1 MRLVFR
7 RMKVLPTIIFICLCA
22 FFGCTESSSPDDSL
36 VITRTEYKDIR
47 NHFSIEAGSNYPDS
61 LADPFPNP
69 YNHSNGDKSINIRFT
84 LADSG
89 NVKLIIQN
97 AIGDSVVVFQDTTLK
112 SGSYS
117 AEWVPF
123 SVERIP
129 LRAGL
134 YFITLRAAPNA
145 RNYIESHLLY
155 IENND

>member
-1 MRLVFR
+1 MDN
-7 RMKVLPTIIFICLCA
+7 
-22 FFGCTESSSPDDSL
+22 SSPDSQHIIYTEHKS
-36 VITRTEYKDIR
+36 ITD
-47 NHFSIEAGSNYPDS
+47 HFTIEAGSSYPDS

-69 YNHSNGDKSINIRFT
+69 YNHSAGDNKIAIGFS

-97 AIGDSVVVFQDTTLK
+97 AIGDSVVVFQDTSLK
-112 SGSYS
+112 AGAYS
-117 AEWVPF
+117 SEWLPF
-123 SVERIP
+123 AIDGTP

>member
-1 MRLVFR
+1 MRIGNILG
-7 RMKVLPTIIFICLCA
+7 LLSLCA
-22 FFGCTESSSPDDSL
+22 IFGCTGSTLPDDTIP
-36 VITRTEYKDIR
+36 ITQTDYQNIR
-47 NHFSIEAGSNYPDS
+47 DRFQIEAGSNFPDS
-61 LADPFPNP
+61 LGNPYPNP
-69 YNHSNGDKSINIRFT
+69 YNHSNGDTKIHIRFT
-84 LADSG
+84 LADTG

-97 AIGDSVVVFQDTTLK
+97 PIGDSVVVFQDTSLK

-117 AEWVPF
+117 AEWVPL
-123 SVERIP
+123 SVDRTP